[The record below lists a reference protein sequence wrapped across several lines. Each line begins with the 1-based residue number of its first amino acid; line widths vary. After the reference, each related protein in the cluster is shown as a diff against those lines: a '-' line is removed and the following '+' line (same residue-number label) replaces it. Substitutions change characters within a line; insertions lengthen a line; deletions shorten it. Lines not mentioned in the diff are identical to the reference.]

1 MMEKI
6 KLESLLSTC
15 YELEGLL
22 MLAIKRDAETPE
34 PVYESIEAKIHS
46 LADNFASIQPITY
59 QTDISADDAAE
70 ISRSVE
76 YEEKS
81 DAEIDKTKIPA
92 IKQATASHTK
102 FSINDRY
109 QFIRELF
116 NGNEAEFKDAVEA
129 LEEMETPEEMAD
141 YLYNDLC
148 LNEQDKTVAHFI
160 SIMMAS
166 KNHE

>member
-34 PVYESIEAKIHS
+34 PVYESIEAKIRS
-46 LADNFASIQPITY
+46 LADNYSSLQPSPC
-59 QTDISADDAAE
+59 QTDMSTEDADEMSKA
-70 ISRSVE
+70 VE
-76 YEEKS
+76 YEEES
-81 DAEIDKTKIPA
+81 DANLDQTKIAA
-92 IKQATASHTK
+92 IKSATASHTK
-102 FSINDRY
+102 FAINDRY

-116 NGNEAEFKDAVEA
+116 NGNEAEFKDAVDA

-148 LNEQDKTVAHFI
+148 LNEQDPIVCHFI
-160 SIMMAS
+160 SIMMSS